1 MSNHIIELSSL
12 TSEEAQYESKRS
24 LFDRIFLGVL
34 IWAIPL
40 ILASLILSGSI
51 RPAREVSSAEE
62 TFVYSIKKQLYQKR

>member
-1 MSNHIIELSSL
+1 MSNHISHLSSF
-12 TSEEAQYESKRS
+12 TAEEARHESKRS

-51 RPAREVSSAEE
+51 RPAREVSSAED
-62 TFVYSIKKQLYQKR
+62 TFVYGIKKQLYIKK